1 MRPNGFSSAL
11 AVTRY
16 LTSGLLFRVD
26 CSSIF
31 GAAKMRLKGG
41 DMAIITISRQFGAGG
56 KTLGEMISKKLGCPF
71 IVDEIIQMLATRAKV
86 STHFVENLEKEAGGK
101 FLKFITTLV
110 SRTYVERILDDKRGY
125 IDEEIYVELLHKIIR
140 QVAEKG
146 SCIILG
152 RGSQYILRDREDVY
166 HVLLIS
172 DKAHRI
178 RFMQENYNLSPREA
192 IQVVEK
198 EEKKRT
204 NLYRKFGKEDF
215 DHPHLYDLVLN
226 MSKIDLEKAADVVC
240 KLVCP

>member
-1 MRPNGFSSAL
+1 M
-11 AVTRY
+11 AV
-16 LTSGLLFRVD
+16 
-26 CSSIF
+26 
-31 GAAKMRLKGG
+31 
-41 DMAIITISRQFGAGG
+41 ITISRQFGAGG
-56 KTLGEMISKKLGCPF
+56 KTLGEMISKKMDCPF
-71 IVDEIIQMLATRAKV
+71 IVDEIIQMLATKAKV
-86 STHFVENLEKEAGGK
+86 STHFVEDLEKEAGGK

-125 IDEEIYVELLHKIIR
+125 IDEEIYVDLLHKIIR

-152 RGSQYILRDREDVY
+152 RGSQYILRDTKDVY

-172 DKAHRI
+172 DRAHRI